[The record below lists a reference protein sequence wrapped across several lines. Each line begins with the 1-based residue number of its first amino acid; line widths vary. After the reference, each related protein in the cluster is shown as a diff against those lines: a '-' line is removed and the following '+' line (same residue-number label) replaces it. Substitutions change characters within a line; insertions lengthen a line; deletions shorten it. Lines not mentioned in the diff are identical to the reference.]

1 MSFSIHFII
10 CNLVLSALLGI
21 LLFFK
26 KILRKHISPDSQY
39 RIWYVFA
46 AALLLPFLPYAPSGP
61 GRMLDQ
67 FLDLLSAG
75 TAAPAGAPAAQNTA
89 DASFVQLGM
98 TDLASSFAGRG
109 FRTAGILLTAIW
121 AAGCCI
127 SAALVLRHILKIR
140 RIKKTGLSDHARDR
154 AGLIQPVPVLHKR
167 TEDPQEGCPVRLL
180 QHLQSCILRPPAAKD
195 HHPTGHGR
203 PAGRGGYTLYLS
215 P

>member
-61 GRMLDQ
+61 GRMLEQ

-109 FRTAGILLTAIW
+109 FHTAGILLTAIW
-121 AAGCCI
+121 AVGCCI
-127 SAALVLRHILKIR
+127 S
-140 RIKKTGLSDHARDR
+140 DR

>member
-140 RIKKTGLSDHARDR
+140 RIKKLAYPITPETEPDLYSRYLSCIRE
-154 AGLIQPVPVLHKR
+154 L
-167 TEDPQEGCPVRLL
+167 DPQEGCPVRLL